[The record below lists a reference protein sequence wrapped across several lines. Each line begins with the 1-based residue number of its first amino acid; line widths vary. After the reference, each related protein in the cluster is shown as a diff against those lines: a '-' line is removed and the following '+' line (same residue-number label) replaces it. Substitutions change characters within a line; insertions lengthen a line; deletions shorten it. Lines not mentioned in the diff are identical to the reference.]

1 MPKKKNYK
9 KNLFYMKVIN
19 FWPEIFGTSS
29 LSANKNFVKNFF
41 KSIKLNKW
49 NYLAI
54 DALLILHALSRKK
67 YYFDE
72 NILTIKSISEN
83 NQGKKYILLSK
94 KFWLRRKQQIKYWEE
109 ISKKKIYNFDKLIS
123 IIINFFIK

>member
-1 MPKKKNYK
+1 
-9 KNLFYMKVIN
+9 MKVIN

-54 DALLILHALSRKK
+54 DALLILYALSRKK

-83 NQGKKYILLSK
+83 NLGKKYILL
-94 KFWLRRKQQIKYWEE
+94 RKE
-109 ISKKKIYNFDKLIS
+109 FLI
-123 IIINFFIK
+123 ILKDGIFPA